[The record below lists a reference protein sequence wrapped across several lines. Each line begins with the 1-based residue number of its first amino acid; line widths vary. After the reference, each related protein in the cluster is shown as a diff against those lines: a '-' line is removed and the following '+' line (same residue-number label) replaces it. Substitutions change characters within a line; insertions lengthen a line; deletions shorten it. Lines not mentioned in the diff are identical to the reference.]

1 MQGLD
6 KRSDAEDKE
15 KIARVAVHLAQGI
28 TIRLEHPHN
37 VIQNNGFPF
46 QGSQKGSLTK
56 SVAHCGCPGV

>member
-15 KIARVAVHLAQGI
+15 KIARVAVHLEQGI
-28 TIRLEHPHN
+28 TRLEHPHN
-37 VIQNNGFPF
+37 VIQTNVFPF
-46 QGSQKGSLTK
+46 EGSQKGSLTK